1 MSPNAIDIRWVKEK
15 KDHAGYLWTKPGIIW
30 RNIQL
35 PVHQQWSVSFL
46 ASHMRGC
53 NSNIPDRENAQSMCY
68 PSCSKEKKKSLRNAF
83 MSNSFPMNLS
93 GWISCTTAP
102 RGVGELACGRWWLAA
117 KQGILEDT
125 CQKEYLSRI
134 EWLSQVWWCKAV
146 TLVLEAEAEGRQ
158 CSRPAWGAY
167 WEFVSSGVLILNDS
181 FFIKCGGGMPKCLLP
196 IPLSLI
202 SSQ

>member
-1 MSPNAIDIRWVKEK
+1 MQATCGQSQGLSEE
-15 KDHAGYLWTKPGIIW
+15 TF
-30 RNIQL
+30 
-35 PVHQQWSVSFL
+35 SFL
-46 ASHMRGC
+46 CISNEVWASWHPIWGVATLTFLTGKMLRAC
-53 NSNIPDRENAQSMCY
+53 VTRHAAR
-68 PSCSKEKKKSLRNAF
+68 KKKKSLRNAF